1 VLTDARLGGGGEGSV
16 SLWCRADVD
25 VGGSRADDRP
35 TTSDLRP
42 TARGTRTHP
51 AEAAFRDFGP

>member
-1 VLTDARLGGGGEGSV
+1 MAV
-16 SLWCRADVD
+16 WCRADVD
-25 VGGSRADDRP
+25 VGGSRADDRS